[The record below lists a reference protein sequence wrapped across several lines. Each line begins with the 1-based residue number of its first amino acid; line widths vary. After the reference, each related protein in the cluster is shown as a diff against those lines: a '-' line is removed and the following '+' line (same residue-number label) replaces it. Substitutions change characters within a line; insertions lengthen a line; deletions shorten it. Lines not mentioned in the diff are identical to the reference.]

1 VNVSRPIFIDTD
13 NACGSLFGDIDD
25 AFALSAFLGAEISII
40 GISSIFGNTSVK
52 QSLKNCK
59 DLVNLFSENGT
70 KSRVPMIAG
79 CGFGSAKS
87 EQLTSFFKNNSK
99 VFRYAALGPL
109 TNLAHLID
117 VHGDTFTQNVSDVL
131 FIGANSVSKGR
142 FPPVWPHEFN
152 VTKDRI
158 GAQKVF
164 ASNLN
169 LTIFPLNVA
178 KKLIFKP
185 SDMSSL
191 PEPLR
196 SFLLSRSRRWI
207 LRNLFLKGRSYFP
220 VWDLV
225 AAMYHLKPNL
235 YTHRDTKASI
245 SRLGHIAFDEGMRPV
260 KLITGFDLE
269 AVKKEYFQLL
279 INFFSHQKRVPS

>member
-1 VNVSRPIFIDTD
+1 MNESRPIFIDTD

-25 AFALSAFLGAEISII
+25 AFALSAFLGAGISIV
-40 GISSIFGNTSVK
+40 GISSIFGNTSAQ

-59 DLVNLFSENGT
+59 DLVNLFSENRT
-70 KSRVPMIAG
+70 KDSVPLVAG
-79 CGFGSAKS
+79 CSSGSGIS
-87 EQLTSFFKNNSK
+87 EKLMSFFKDNSR

-117 VHGDTFTQNVSDVL
+117 VHGDAFTKNVSDVL

-142 FPPVWPHEFN
+142 LPPLWPHEFN

-164 ASNLN
+164 ASNLK

-178 KKLIFKP
+178 KKLIFNP
-185 SDMSSL
+185 SDISSL

-196 SFLLSRSRRWI
+196 SYLLSRSRRWI
-207 LRNLFLKGRSYFP
+207 LRNLLLKGRTYFP

-225 AAMYHLKPNL
+225 AAMYHLKPHL
-235 YTHRDTKASI
+235 YTHRDTKASF
-245 SRLGHIAFDEGMRPV
+245 SRLGHIAFDEGTRPV
-260 KLITGFDLE
+260 KLITGFDQE
-269 AVKKEYFQLL
+269 AVKIEYFQLL
-279 INFFSHQKRVPS
+279 GRFFSQQKRVPS